1 MAQGAGDRPPSRA
14 ALRPFLLAPVLACLA
29 GLPAPAAAPPES
41 RPAGPAPESARST
54 RQLLTHG
61 GIAIEE
67 GDFQQAESLFR
78 EVIDLD
84 PRLTQGHFGLA
95 LSALGRGDRRGAEKA
110 LRRAA
115 ETSPTSPEIPYVRGV
130 MAMAYGDPRQAEIQ
144 LQAAA
149 GADRNFLEAR
159 YALGIVAAH
168 RGDLKAA
175 EAALREALRL
185 DNLHAASRYQLGAV
199 LARAGDLDGSL
210 VELSRAIGRAPGIIE
225 AREEAPFAFGPRA
238 VQPATAT
245 LTLGLPLPALRP
257 ALSWGRR
264 PPGFAGPPEIPD
276 WYLYYEMALQFEEA
290 DAWKG
295 VVDMLEKALLA
306 KERSESLAVVAD
318 RLVDYSPHVHL
329 AKAHHRLGDFQSA
342 FLHLGLAKSEGET
355 SREVWDALNVLIQKD
370 RLRPRILLDPLPDR
384 TGEEALTVRGLVLAD
399 EPAQSVEVSGREAI
413 LRPATTEEVAQR
425 LPEKEKT
432 VARGAGSGILFE
444 VAGLRLE
451 EGANVISIRPRFR
464 NPARDGDLLEARVV
478 RTAPRSPEPAPGPAE
493 KPAAPKSGPRKT
505 SPKPKPGPAA
515 PPTREPS

>member
-1 MAQGAGDRPPSRA
+1 MGALALDRPPSRA
-14 ALRPFLLAPVLACLA
+14 ALGPVLLAPLLVCLA
-29 GLPAPAAAPPES
+29 GLSAPAAAPPEP
-41 RPAGPAPESARST
+41 RAAGPGSESGRST

-61 GIAIEE
+61 AIAVEE
-67 GDFQQAESLFR
+67 GNFQEAEGMFR

-144 LQAAA
+144 LQSAA
-149 GADRNFLEAR
+149 GADRSFLEAR

-175 EAALREALRL
+175 ETALREALRL

-210 VELSRAIGRAPGIIE
+210 LELSRAIGREPGIIE
-225 AREEAPFAFGPRA
+225 AREDAPFAFGPRA
-238 VQPATAT
+238 MRPAKAT

-257 ALSWGRR
+257 ALAWARR
-264 PPGFAGPPEIPD
+264 PPGSPGPPEIPD

-290 DAWKG
+290 DAWTG
-295 VVDMLEKALLA
+295 VVDMLEKALQA
-306 KERSESLAVVAD
+306 KGRSESLAVVAD

-355 SREVWDALNVLIQKD
+355 SREAWDALNVLIQKD

-413 LRPATTEEVAQR
+413 LRPATSDEVAQR
-425 LPEKEKT
+425 LPEKEKA
-432 VARGAGSGILFE
+432 VVRGAGSGILFE

-451 EGANVISIRPRFR
+451 EGANVISVRPRFR

-478 RTAPRSPEPAPGPAE
+478 RTAPRPVEAAPGPAE
-493 KPAAPKSGPRKT
+493 KPAAPKSGRKT
-505 SPKPKPGPAA
+505 PPKPKPEPAV